1 MLNGD
6 KLMSIENTRAHV
18 ISSIWKAI
26 AQSGV
31 DLSSLSEKE
40 QTDLVNAIADN
51 LLVTVDS
58 LFEEATQFTGES
70 DHESLE
76 EDERAIWTGRP
87 FLSLTERYTI
97 TSERIRVSKGIIGR
111 EIENFELIRIQDL
124 DISQKLSERLF
135 GLGDLI
141 IRGHDASHAELVLRN
156 IRDPEK
162 IYELL
167 RRAWL
172 DARKKYGLT
181 FQEEM

>member
-1 MLNGD
+1 
-6 KLMSIENTRAHV
+6 MSIENTRAHV

-31 DLSSLSEKE
+31 DLSSLPKEE
-40 QTDLVNAIADN
+40 QTNLVNAIADN
-51 LLVTVDS
+51 LLVTVDG
-58 LFEEATQFTGES
+58 LFEEATQS
-70 DHESLE
+70 VRKQDHERLE
-76 EDERAIWTGRP
+76 GDERAIWTGRP

-97 TSERIRVSKGIIGR
+97 TSERIKITKGLFGR
-111 EIENFELIRIQDL
+111 DIENFELIRIQDL

-156 IRDPEK
+156 IRDPER

-172 DARKKYGLT
+172 DARKQYGLT

>member
-1 MLNGD
+1 
-6 KLMSIENTRAHV
+6 MSIENTRAHV

-26 AQSGV
+26 AQSGI
-31 DLSSLSEKE
+31 DLSALSKE
-40 QTDLVNAIADN
+40 EQNDMVNAIADN
-51 LLVTVDS
+51 LLMTVDS
-58 LFEEATQFTGES
+58 LLDEATQSVDQQEDEG
-70 DHESLE
+70 LE
-76 EDERAIWTGRP
+76 EDERAIWAGRP

-97 TSERIRVSKGIIGR
+97 TSERVKVTKGIIGR

-141 IRGHDASHAELVLRN
+141 IRGHDTSHSELVLRN
-156 IRDPEK
+156 IREPEK
-162 IYELL
+162 VYELL

-172 DARKKYGLT
+172 DARNNYGLT